1 MHINYD
7 AFAGVLGTNPKERL
21 LEQNRT
27 ALVCDCRRLLAA
39 HLRAH
44 HYSLPLIGKTLKRHH
59 TTVLHLIR
67 THDELISTDAHY
79 RKLVETCGERILVHD
94 SDVA

>member
-1 MHINYD
+1 MRINYYT
-7 AFAGVLGTNPKERL
+7 FADVLGTNPKERL

-44 HYSLPLIGKTLKRHH
+44 HSSLPLIGKTLKRHH
-59 TTVLHLIR
+59 TTVLYLLR
-67 THDELISTDAHY
+67 AHDELLQSDKQY
-79 RKLVETCGERILVHD
+79 RTLAESFG
-94 SDVA
+94 DVVVV

>member
-7 AFAGVLGTNPKERL
+7 AFTGVLGANPKERL

-59 TTVLHLIR
+59 TTVLYLLR
-67 THDELISTDAHY
+67 THDELFSTDESY
-79 RKLVETCGERILVHD
+79 RSLVKRCGDVLLVD
-94 SDVA
+94 

>member
-7 AFAGVLGTNPKERL
+7 AFADVLGTNPKERL

-27 ALVCDCRRLLAA
+27 TLVCDCRRLLAA

-44 HYSLPLIGKTLKRHH
+44 HFSLPLIGKTLKRHH
-59 TTVLHLIR
+59 TTVLYLLR
-67 THDELISTDAHY
+67 THDELLQSDKQY
-79 RKLVETCGERILVHD
+79 RTFVERFG
-94 SDVA
+94 DVVVESGG

>member
-44 HYSLPLIGKTLKRHH
+44 HFSLPLIGKTLRRHH
-59 TTVLHLIR
+59 TTVLYLLR
-67 THDELISTDAHY
+67 THDELLQSDKQY
-79 RKLVETCGERILVHD
+79 RTLVESFGDVVVESGE
-94 SDVA
+94 

>member
-44 HYSLPLIGKTLKRHH
+44 HFSLPLIGKTLKRHH
-59 TTVLHLIR
+59 TTVLYLLR
-67 THDELISTDAHY
+67 THDELLQSDKQY
-79 RKLVETCGERILVHD
+79 RTLVESFG
-94 SDVA
+94 DVVVESGG

>member
-7 AFAGVLGTNPKERL
+7 AFAHVLGTNPKERL

-59 TTVLHLIR
+59 TTVLYLLR
-67 THDELISTDAHY
+67 THDELLQSDGQY
-79 RKLVETCGERILVHD
+79 RTFVERFG
-94 SDVA
+94 DVVVESGG

>member
-7 AFAGVLGTNPKERL
+7 AFAEVLGTNPKERL

-44 HYSLPLIGKTLKRHH
+44 HFSLNLIGRTLKRHH
-59 TTVLHLIR
+59 TTVLYLLR
-67 THDELISTDAHY
+67 THDELLQSDKQY
-79 RKLVETCGERILVHD
+79 RTLVESFG
-94 SDVA
+94 DVVVESSG